1 MAVVAHTKTLVG
13 RLKQAAVL
21 GTMSVTAL
29 NVYTGSPLLGLWVG
43 SRVQGD
49 GPPSMGAI
57 FVMLSVFLGTSLLLV
72 RILAALGRLYDRL
85 VGRPPQ
91 TRRHTPWLRSLRG
104 DRPREVGAAG
114 YELGA
119 LDYLMVGS
127 VIVLAVAFEIWFF
140 FYSSS
145 PIDGRSGRP
154 GGR

>member
-1 MAVVAHTKTLVG
+1 MAAVAQPKTLIG
-13 RLKQAAVL
+13 RLKRAALL
-21 GTMSVTAL
+21 GTMSIAAL

-57 FVMLSVFLGTSLLLV
+57 FTMLSVFLGTSLLLV

-85 VGRPPQ
+85 SGRPPQ
-91 TRRHTPWLRSLRG
+91 TRQHTPWLRSLRG
-104 DRPREVGAAG
+104 DRPREMGAG

-127 VIVLAVAFEIWFF
+127 VILLAAAFEIWFF